1 MAKLWKKRFKKRGLH
16 RKTVLEPHDYFS
28 ASRLLSS
35 LNTKVEPCDNFYE
48 FACGTWAKKTVI
60 PEDVSSYTM
69 FSVVREDV
77 EVIMKSR
84 SRRIKKETVLDASKV
99 RGDVSILF
107 NYIGQ
112 KLHCKA
118 GSGFFYSFFLNIYT
132 DVTICHFEV
141 NN

>member
-1 MAKLWKKRFKKRGLH
+1 M
-16 RKTVLEPHDYFS
+16 LEPHAYFS

-112 KLHCKA
+112 KLYCKA
-118 GSGFFYSFFLNIYT
+118 GSGFFYSFFFKYLHGRHNLS
-132 DVTICHFEV
+132 F
-141 NN
+141 

>member
-1 MAKLWKKRFKKRGLH
+1 
-16 RKTVLEPHDYFS
+16 
-28 ASRLLSS
+28 
-35 LNTKVEPCDNFYE
+35 
-48 FACGTWAKKTVI
+48 
-60 PEDVSSYTM
+60 M

-112 KLHCKA
+112 KLYCKA